1 MTLSYVIEKGVA
13 STTKLP
19 SAIGLAVVCK
29 VGVVVVPV
37 GAFTEAV
44 GDAVIVGVD
53 VAVPV
58 GLLKEAVGDVVAIVG
73 VDVPVPVGSL
83 KEAVGDVV
91 AIVGV
96 DVPVPV
102 GSLKEAVGD
111 AVTIVGVDV
120 AVPVGSFTEA
130 VGDKTVGVDVAVPE
144 GSFTEAVGDSVVK
157 VGVDVSIPVGAA
169 TTFAVGS
176 RVVSDEGWANGLSDG
191 EATRGMVGV
200 DEATAAGISLV
211 IALGTNT
218 DGTRDGT
225 ALIESSFDFLLAFVT
240 Y

>member
-58 GLLKEAVGDVVAIVG
+58 GL
-73 VDVPVPVGSL
+73 L